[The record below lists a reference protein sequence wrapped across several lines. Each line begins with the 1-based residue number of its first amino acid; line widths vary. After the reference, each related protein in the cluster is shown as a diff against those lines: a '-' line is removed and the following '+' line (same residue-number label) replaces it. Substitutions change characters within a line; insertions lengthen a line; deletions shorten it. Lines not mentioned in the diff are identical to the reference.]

1 MGSTK
6 KKNLVFQELPI
17 HTGKQGESKH
27 KKTEDKSI
35 EIMNDFSIQ
44 TEEGQKRIQRR
55 RNGNI

>member
-44 TEEGQKRIQRR
+44 TEEGQKRI
-55 RNGNI
+55 